1 MARSNHY
8 YRTLAY
14 EDNLYAVIVEYSD
27 EVLVESIEIND
38 DTLTIDTSEYRYLSK
53 DGLVFSYN
61 EYDDVIIGNQAD
73 DNKHQPT
80 ETATDTPTESSEPI
94 EESSIEPT
102 ELITKPT
109 EESKVENNNNTSTN

>member
-14 EDNLYAVIVEYSD
+14 GDNIYAVIVEYSD
-27 EVLVESIEIND
+27 EVLVQSVDIYDN
-38 DTLTIDTSEYRYLSK
+38 TLTIDTSEYRYLSK

-61 EYDDVIIGNQAD
+61 EYDDVIIGNQAEN
-73 DNKHQPT
+73 NKYQPT
-80 ETATDTPTESSEPI
+80 ETTTDTPTESSEPI